1 MYKPLF
7 SFWIPKE
14 SNPYEEIC
22 VLDDIT
28 KLLFIFIYAIRAL
41 W

>member
-7 SFWIPKE
+7 SLWIEKE
-14 SNPYEEIC
+14 ANSYEEIC
-22 VLDDIT
+22 VLDDII
-28 KLLFIFIYAIRAL
+28 KLLFIFIYVIRAL